1 MKILKTGGIKSFD
14 EMPIEINWSLT
25 KRCNY
30 RCSYC
35 FHYGKNKVPPP
46 PETIFYTRTIENSS
60 R

>member
-46 PETIFYTRTIENSS
+46 PRNNFLH
-60 R
+60 